1 MELAYGKKELEQLA
15 KLYGIK
21 GAYKLK
27 KAELV
32 EALLEAIPVKM
43 PEILP
48 MLDEADI
55 ERFEALFG
63 QDKVVN
69 ANENLDSY
77 YNLMELELVQF
88 IENKKESKLS
98 VPSIIE
104 EAYKNIDMQQ
114 IMPQIRRN
122 SVVREYITSIL
133 NLYGVVKVNWAVE
146 LFNKYYA
153 PEVTAEEIISLV
165 KNDMRLACQS
175 KVMDDYIVEETIYAL
190 DKGNFKDFIKA
201 TIDKDYFVPTKE
213 LLEKVNDETYYEPSL
228 QVEKFKAHL
237 RKHYLNDEET
247 IEDAVVAITMIARV
261 DCDKT
266 GKTMELI
273 LEELSNIGVNFE
285 SLAQINELIKHIV
298 PIVNVT
304 RKWIN
309 KGYTMQELSPHTF
322 NPSTGQVVKMADV
335 GRNAPC
341 PCGSGKKYKK
351 CCGRS

>member
-15 KLYGIK
+15 KLYGVK

-55 ERFEALFG
+55 EKFEALFE
-63 QDKVVN
+63 QDKVVEE
-69 ANENLDSY
+69 NEKLDSY

-88 IENKKESKLS
+88 IQNKKESKLCVAS
-98 VPSIIE
+98 MVK
-104 EAYKNIDMQQ
+104 EAYQAINMDE

-122 SVVREYITSIL
+122 SILREYIISIL
-133 NLYGVVKVNWAVE
+133 NLYGVVKLHWAVE

-153 PEVTAEEIISLV
+153 PATTEDELTNLV
-165 KNDMRLACQS
+165 KKDMRLVCQS
-175 KVMDDYIVEETIYAL
+175 KIMDGYIVEETIYAL
-190 DKGNFKDFIKA
+190 DKDNFKEFVGA
-201 TIDKDYFVPTKE
+201 TVDKDYFVPTKE
-213 LLEKVNDETYYEPSL
+213 LLENVYDETYYEPSL
-228 QVEKFKAHL
+228 QIEKLKAHL
-237 RKHYLNDEET
+237 RKNYLTNEET
-247 IEDAVVAITMIARV
+247 IEEAVIAVTMIARV

-273 LEELSNIGVNFE
+273 LEELANVGVEFE
-285 SLAQINELIKHIV
+285 NLAQINEMIKHIV
-298 PIVNVT
+298 PVVNVT

-322 NPSTGQVVKMADV
+322 NEKTGQKIKVLDI

-351 CCGRS
+351 CCGRA

>member
-27 KAELV
+27 KSELV
-32 EALLEAIPVKM
+32 EALLEVIPSKM

-55 ERFEALFG
+55 KRFETLCEKE
-63 QDKVVN
+63 KVVKP
-69 ANENLDSY
+69 NEKLDEY

-88 IENKKESKLS
+88 IETKEQSKLC
-98 VPSIIE
+98 VPPVIYD
-104 EAYKNIDMQQ
+104 AYKNIDVAEV
-114 IMPQIRRN
+114 MPKIKRN
-122 SVVREYITSIL
+122 SQLREYIISIL
-133 NLYGVVKVNWAVE
+133 NLYGVVKLNWAVE
-146 LFNKYYA
+146 LFNKYYI
-153 PEVTAEEIISLV
+153 PKVTEDELIALV
-165 KNDMRLACQS
+165 KEDMRLVCQS
-175 KVMDDYIVEETIYAL
+175 KIMDGYIVEETIYAI
-190 DKGNFKDFIKA
+190 DKNNFKDFLSV
-201 TIDKDYFVPTKE
+201 TIDKDYFIPSKE
-213 LLEKVNDETYYEPSL
+213 LLEKVNDELYYEPNL
-228 QVEKFKAHL
+228 HVEKLKAHL
-237 RKHYLNDEET
+237 RKNYLNDEAIIDE
-247 IEDAVVAITMIARV
+247 AVVAVTMFARV

-273 LEELSNIGVNFE
+273 LEELANMGVEFE
-285 SLAQINELIKHIV
+285 SLAQINEMIKHIV
-298 PIVNVT
+298 PVVNVT

-322 NPSTGQVVKMADV
+322 DAKTGQKVNVLDI

-351 CCGRS
+351 CCGKA

>member
-15 KLYGIK
+15 KLYGVK

-55 ERFEALFG
+55 EKFEALFE
-63 QDKVVN
+63 QDKVVEE
-69 ANENLDSY
+69 NEKLDSY

-88 IENKKESKLS
+88 IENKKESRLCVASMVK
-98 VPSIIE
+98 
-104 EAYKNIDMQQ
+104 EAYQAINMDE

-122 SVVREYITSIL
+122 SILREYIISIL
-133 NLYGVVKVNWAVE
+133 NLYGVVKLHWAVE

-153 PEVTAEEIISLV
+153 PATTEDELTNLV
-165 KNDMRLACQS
+165 KKDMRLVCQS
-175 KVMDDYIVEETIYAL
+175 KIMDGYIVEETIYAL
-190 DKGNFKDFIKA
+190 DKDNFKEFVGA
-201 TIDKDYFVPTKE
+201 TVDKDYFVPTKE
-213 LLEKVNDETYYEPSL
+213 LLENVYDETYYEPSL
-228 QVEKFKAHL
+228 QIEKLKAHL
-237 RKHYLNDEET
+237 RKNYLTNEET
-247 IEDAVVAITMIARV
+247 IEEAVIAVTMIARV

-273 LEELSNIGVNFE
+273 LEELANVGVEFE
-285 SLAQINELIKHIV
+285 NLAQINEMIKHIV
-298 PIVNVT
+298 PVVNVT

-322 NPSTGQVVKMADV
+322 NEKTGQKIKVLDI

-351 CCGRS
+351 CCGRA